1 MRRVGAAGALLA
13 IAGLLA
19 GGAGGQEVLQSPY
32 AVTPPDID
40 GVVGEDEWRAAAR
53 LTLASR
59 DGGARCVFLVMN
71 DTERLYVGVDAI
83 HDITNTTA
91 SSPPHTGFDNMAIW
105 FKGEVG
111 YWLYGDG
118 RLRTDRIDAR
128 GRRTFH
134 FDSRARGAAMGPPAA
149 RHMMYELSV
158 PLEEI
163 GVALGGTVATG
174 LHYWDNYDRGPSFWW
189 PRNVGVF
196 LPERYGRLAISQKP

>member
-40 GVVGEDEWRAAAR
+40 GVVGEDEWRAATR
-53 LTLASR
+53 LTLPSR
-59 DGGARCVFLVMN
+59 DGSAQCVFLIMN
-71 DTERLYVGVDAI
+71 DTKRLYVGVDAI

-91 SSPPHTGFDNMAIW
+91 SSPLHSGFDNMAIW

-118 RLRTDRIDAR
+118 RLRT
-128 GRRTFH
+128 GR
-134 FDSRARGAAMGPPAA
+134 DDGPAA
-149 RHMMYELSV
+149 RHMIYELSV

-163 GVALGGTVATG
+163 GVAPGGTVATG
-174 LHYWDNYDRGPSFWW
+174 LHYWDNYDRGPSFWCRGTW
-189 PRNVGVF
+189 ACSFQRGTGGWLSARSRENGP
-196 LPERYGRLAISQKP
+196 